1 MITVGSDPVRSRYS
15 AAHVAFDESA
25 CASYELLENGKK
37 VCTVVLGVPG
47 MHNVYNSLAAFAAAG
62 SWAWTMGISAPAF
75 WLTGAP
81 TAGLRKRAY

>member
-47 MHNVYNSLAAFAAAG
+47 MHNVYNSLAAFAAARELG
-62 SWAWTMGISAPAF
+62 VDDGGYLRRPS
-75 WLTGAP
+75 
-81 TAGLRKRAY
+81 GLPGHPPPV